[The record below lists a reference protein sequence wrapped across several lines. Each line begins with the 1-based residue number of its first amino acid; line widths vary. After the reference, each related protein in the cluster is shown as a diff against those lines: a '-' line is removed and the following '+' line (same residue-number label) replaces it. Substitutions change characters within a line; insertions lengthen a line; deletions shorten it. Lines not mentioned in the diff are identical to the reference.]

1 MIQRIQTVY
10 LLVAAI
16 LLTICACLPVGVFKP
31 EGMGADQEMYNLCII
46 SETDGWNFT
55 VCGLFV
61 MLAATVATSVTT
73 IFGYN
78 NRKRQIRNCMVAIEL
93 LLIWVALYVVFGFV
107 VGQDKMEFRCEYVAV
122 LPLVSIV
129 LIWLA
134 RRGIIADENL
144 VKAADRIR

>member
-16 LLTICACLPVGVFKP
+16 LLTICACLPVGVFYP
-31 EGMGADQEMYNLCII
+31 EGMGAAQEMYNLCII